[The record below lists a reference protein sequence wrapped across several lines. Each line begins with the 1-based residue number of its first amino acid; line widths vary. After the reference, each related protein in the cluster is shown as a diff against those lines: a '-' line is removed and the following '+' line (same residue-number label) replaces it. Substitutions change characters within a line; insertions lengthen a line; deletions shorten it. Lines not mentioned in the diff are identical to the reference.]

1 MFQGT
6 DQVCCSFC
14 GETLSVLENVRIRA
28 KRREGN
34 TWRCGRCNV
43 HIVQLHREFGQWP
56 TGGFAEKT
64 QEAKMEFYKSI
75 RNMGIGAIRAFV
87 ADTMASFEKHEDAY
101 AEGGEFLPISVWT
114 TRGFSGD
121 DILENSRPENI
132 ISDPVLGTCYRVVVR
147 STFKQG
153 QRGRERRQTENAHQK
168 RSANNMLALAD
179 KPAEANLPGPSN
191 PNAGTAVENANDP
204 SKDSSDESSSSSD
217 SSSSSRKQKKKRKAK
232 KQKRKNH
239 KKEKKKVEQ
248 MKKEAALR
256 KEEAKAEAQ
265 AKKAAQAA
273 QTANLKL
280 ATALTEKAADSKK
293 GLDDIIGHV
302 QFAAL
307 TPGLQLTAQ
316 TMHSRLVNLNSDVMK
331 VTLGDLDH
339 KIRGVENTAQAK
351 ALFADAKRKADA
363 LRHILDV
370 SMRM

>member
-1 MFQGT
+1 
-6 DQVCCSFC
+6 
-14 GETLSVLENVRIRA
+14 
-28 KRREGN
+28 
-34 TWRCGRCNV
+34 
-43 HIVQLHREFGQWP
+43 
-56 TGGFAEKT
+56 
-64 QEAKMEFYKSI
+64 MEFYKSI
-75 RNMGIGAIRAFV
+75 RNMSGIGEIRAFV

-114 TRGFSGD
+114 TRGFSGN
-121 DILENSRPENI
+121 DILENTRPENMF
-132 ISDPVLGTCYRVVVR
+132 SDAVLGTCYRVVVR

-280 ATALTEKAADSKK
+280 ATALTDKAADSKK

-370 SMRM
+370 SMRL